1 MRWKLLAALLLTLF
15 AGEAFLLGPAF
26 ARPQP
31 RPQSQQRAQH
41 KSAPGAASQ
50 SNRSGPS
57 DQLGM
62 TCTQILQMDST
73 AWVMHF
79 DELAAE
85 KTSKPPAKSSDAN
98 NSPSA
103 PAEKTLLAVA
113 VYGKCYDERTDRL
126 AASLA
131 KSRKGPPIR
140 AQSNFRDFEHSLQ
153 SFTAKALAESQ
164 PPADAVKS
172 AYAALYE
179 KQFRYAFY
187 QSYDHPVGMPSSTS
201 ESRTAGTKTDVSA
214 ASRVSQPRPQPPT
227 ASTPAA
233 SLAPSETPSPAA
245 AAGSAPPRAEE
256 VDPVT
261 LAKNHFGELLGDL
274 PDDNM
279 HDLHASFGEVL
290 VRNSVGATMQLSIYR
305 YAIFLLEPPAPAA
318 ANSGETSPSPAN
330 GGSSDQPFAPPP
342 F

>member
-1 MRWKLLAALLLTLF
+1 MRWKFLAALLLTLF
-15 AGEAFLLGPAF
+15 AGEAFLQDPAF

-31 RPQSQQRAQH
+31 RPQSQQTAQH
-41 KSAPGAASQ
+41 KSASAAASQ
-50 SNRSGPS
+50 SNRSGQS

-73 AWVMHF
+73 VWVIHF
-79 DELAAE
+79 DEVAAE
-85 KTSKPPAKSSDAN
+85 KSSKPPAKSSDAN
-98 NSPSA
+98 SSASA
-103 PAEKTLLAVA
+103 PAEKTLRAVA

-140 AQSNFRDFEHSLQ
+140 PQSNFRDFEHSLQ

-187 QSYDHPVGMPSSTS
+187 QSYDHPVSTPSSAP
-201 ESRTAGTKTDVSA
+201 ESRTSGTKTGASA
-214 ASRVSQPRPQPPT
+214 ASHSDPQPP
-227 ASTPAA
+227 PA
-233 SLAPSETPSPAA
+233 PTETPSPAA
-245 AAGSAPPRAEE
+245 AAGSASPPAKE

-274 PDDNM
+274 PDDKM
-279 HDLHASFGEVL
+279 HDLHASFGDVL

-330 GGSSDQPFAPPP
+330 GGKPDQEFAPPP